1 MKTYGGEKNYG
12 FCLYCNKARFA
23 GLMSVCFVTDAGV
36 WKGVC
41 ADGVGEADRTK
52 GKQHRPEVQEK
63 QSQKKKTMWFS
74 LLFKHLQKRDNNC
87 CQDAR

>member
-1 MKTYGGEKNYG
+1 MKTYGGEKNYS

-52 GKQHRPEVQEK
+52 GK
-63 QSQKKKTMWFS
+63 
-74 LLFKHLQKRDNNC
+74 
-87 CQDAR
+87 